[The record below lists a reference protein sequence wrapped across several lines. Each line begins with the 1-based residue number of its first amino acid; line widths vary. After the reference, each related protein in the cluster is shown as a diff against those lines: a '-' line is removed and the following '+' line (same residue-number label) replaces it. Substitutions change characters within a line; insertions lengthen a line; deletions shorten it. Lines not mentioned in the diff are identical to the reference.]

1 MHRLRAALAITAAL
15 WLAACGTTF
24 DAAAPR
30 GEVPLYSMLYPYYV
44 ELCATSQIKK
54 KPGFGPDTSGGS
66 GGHSVLYLNGVC
78 RDRDAGYPTVVLCAD
93 DAAVAEHGVG
103 LSANANFKNAN
114 WIVTEGRD
122 FFFRGGLSQ
131 DERLT
136 RAAYEKTQA
145 EAKRMGILDGVEFH
159 PEVFEDMLPGENRRD
174 YMYEVSIATDY
185 AITLGRDR
193 YCARVPMTR
202 EQMRAAV
209 AYLNSVNA
217 IYKDGKTEFVW
228 SVLQNNC
235 AHLTHNALAAAGIWD
250 EWKTERFILFAAVDF
265 PVPKNEFVNLMLR
278 TNDTDIADPRAL
290 YDDPSA
296 RRSLMEF
303 NRLPS
308 QPGALA
314 MAEQVMQNNDIYD
327 PKPRLI
333 FYDDAIIGVYERRLR
348 KIFSQPRYT
357 DVQANLRYFSSLYRG
372 IAEDGR
378 VAATEQSSEAD
389 GFAAFRQRFY
399 DYIGQEAAEIDTQLD
414 MLEKMPSLVG
424 YRR

>member
-1 MHRLRAALAITAAL
+1 
-15 WLAACGTTF
+15 
-24 DAAAPR
+24 
-30 GEVPLYSMLYPYYV
+30 
-44 ELCATSQIKK
+44 
-54 KPGFGPDTSGGS
+54 
-66 GGHSVLYLNGVC
+66 
-78 RDRDAGYPTVVLCAD
+78 
-93 DAAVAEHGVG
+93 
-103 LSANANFKNAN
+103 
-114 WIVTEGRD
+114 
-122 FFFRGGLSQ
+122 
-131 DERLT
+131 
-136 RAAYEKTQA
+136 
-145 EAKRMGILDGVEFH
+145 
-159 PEVFEDMLPGENRRD
+159 
-174 YMYEVSIATDY
+174 
-185 AITLGRDR
+185 
-193 YCARVPMTR
+193 
-202 EQMRAAV
+202 
-209 AYLNSVNA
+209 
-217 IYKDGKTEFVW
+217 
-228 SVLQNNC
+228 
-235 AHLTHNALAAAGIWD
+235 
-250 EWKTERFILFAAVDF
+250 
-265 PVPKNEFVNLMLR
+265 MLR